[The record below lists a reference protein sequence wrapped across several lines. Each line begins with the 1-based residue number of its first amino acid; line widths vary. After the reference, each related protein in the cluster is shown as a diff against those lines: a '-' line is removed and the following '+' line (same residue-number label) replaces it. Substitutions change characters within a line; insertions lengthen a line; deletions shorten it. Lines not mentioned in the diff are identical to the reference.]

1 VKRCVIFDKAAARE
15 LRERR
20 SYFGDVSPGADRRLA
35 ADLQHL
41 LELIAEFPH
50 LHEEYAPSLRRAVLP
65 RWSLGIFY
73 RSTPHFVLIAAV
85 VDLRKDPA
93 AIQRRLGLHE
103 EGASFAPQH
112 TMTIPNGISFDSD
125 YKVHLPDRFNVAM
138 PFIDRHVPEGRGAK
152 VAIRTVHGEDVTY
165 AELAENVNR
174 AGNVLLAQG
183 LRPGDRLLMVVKD
196 CPAFFYLFWGA
207 IKAGIVPVPP
217 NTLLRAPDYA
227 YMFEDS
233 GCRLVVYSSE
243 YAGEIDAALL
253 MTPVKALTVDRFLAE
268 MAKASPQLEARLA
281 SPTDDCFWLYSSGST
296 GRPKGAVHAQ
306 RDMVVTSELYGA
318 RVLGVTES
326 DICYSAAKL
335 FFAYGL
341 GNAMTFPLWAGGTAI
356 LDDRRP
362 TPDVTFENIE
372 KFKPTLYYGVP
383 TLYAAQLAALDA
395 APRPL
400 TSLRACVSAGEALPA
415 DIFRRW
421 QEKTGTIIL
430 DGIGSTECLHIFIG
444 NRLDEYRPGTSG
456 KPVPGYEIKVLDDKG
471 QPVKKG
477 ESGAL
482 WIRAESAAKYYWNKP
497 EKTAE
502 TMIDGWLNTGDTY
515 REDPDGF
522 LIYEGRSDDMLKVG
536 GIWCSPVEIE
546 SCLITHPAVLE
557 AAVIGQADA
566 DQLIKPKAIVVL
578 KQAGSASATL
588 TEELAALCKK
598 TLAPY
603 KYPRWIEYVAE
614 LPKTATGKIQR
625 FKLRA

>member
-1 VKRCVIFDKAAARE
+1 MQGID
-15 LRERR
+15 
-20 SYFGDVSPGADRRLA
+20 FGP
-35 ADLQHL
+35 
-41 LELIAEFPH
+41 
-50 LHEEYAPSLRRAVLP
+50 
-65 RWSLGIFY
+65 
-73 RSTPHFVLIAAV
+73 
-85 VDLRKDPA
+85 
-93 AIQRRLGLHE
+93 
-103 EGASFAPQH
+103 
-112 TMTIPNGISFDSD
+112 D
-125 YKVHLPDRFNVAM
+125 YKVHLPDRFNVAV

-183 LRPGDRLLMVVKD
+183 LKPGDRLLMVVKD

-207 IKAGIVPVPP
+207 IKAGVVPVPP

-253 MTPVKALTVDRFLAE
+253 MTPAKALTVDRFLAE

-281 SPTDDCFWLYSSGST
+281 SPTDGCFWLYSSGST

-306 RDMVVTSELYGA
+306 RDMVVTSELYGT

-362 TPDVTFENIE
+362 TPDITFENIE

-471 QPVKKG
+471 KPVKKG

-502 TMIDGWLNTGDTY
+502 TMVDGWLNTGDTY

-578 KQAGSASATL
+578 KQAGSAGAAL

-625 FKLRA
+625 FRLPEREQAARP